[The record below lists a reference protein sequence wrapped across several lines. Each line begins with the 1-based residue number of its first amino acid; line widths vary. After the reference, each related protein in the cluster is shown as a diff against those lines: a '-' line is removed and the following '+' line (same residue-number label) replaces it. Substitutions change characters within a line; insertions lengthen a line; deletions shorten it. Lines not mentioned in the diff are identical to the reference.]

1 MIRIKSMPGVDNS
14 GANGHKPALPRTVT
28 VWMTGL
34 SGAGKSTLAGALAN
48 LLRQNGRACLV
59 LDGDEVRQGLN
70 RNLGFTDADRIE
82 NMRRVAEVARLA
94 NESGLIVI
102 AALISPLEEGRRL
115 ARQIVGAPRFVE
127 VHVCT
132 PIEVCARRDPKGL
145 YAAAQAGTVN
155 AFTGVS
161 STYEV
166 PAEPELRVDA
176 SLLSVEE
183 CARLTHER
191 LRPYLE

>member
-1 MIRIKSMPGVDNS
+1 MTSIKSTSGVDSS
-14 GANGHKPALPRTVT
+14 GISNNESVLPRAAT

-48 LLRQNGRACLV
+48 MLRLNGRACLV
-59 LDGDEVRQGLN
+59 LDGDAVRQGLN
-70 RNLGFTDADRIE
+70 KNLGFSDADRIE

-94 NESGLIVI
+94 NESGVIVI
-102 AALISPLEEGRRL
+102 AALISPLEQGRRL

-132 PIEVCARRDPKGL
+132 PIEVCAQRDPKGL
-145 YAAAQAGTVN
+145 YAGAHAGTVN

-161 STYEV
+161 SAYEV

-176 SLLSVEE
+176 SVLSVEE